1 MEATVSKRWLLA
13 RLYEPEQTIVD
24 CRFTLGKPQ
33 AGRESYEQEHIPGAV
48 YLDLELDL
56 SAPVAE
62 HGGRHP
68 LPDPQV
74 LAARLAKLG
83 IGNDTR
89 IVAYD
94 DESGMNAARLWWLL
108 RYLGHEQVYVLEGGF
123 SAWKAEKYPVTDH
136 QPIRVPSSFVANVQ
150 PQMLAGAREVRELSG
165 KLLNTGG
172 EDRVEIGADSRA
184 GAGANSG
191 ADSETG
197 SWAGSGGD
205 PSASSP
211 ALPVLIDSRAHDR
224 YLGQNET
231 LDPVGGH
238 IPGAVNYFW
247 KDTQNA
253 DGSYKSAE
261 QLSEHFA
268 GLDKDREIVVYCG
281 SGVTACPNVL
291 ALERAGFKNVRLYAG
306 SWSDWISYEGN
317 PVATGE
323 E

>member
-24 CRFTLGKPQ
+24 CRFTLGKPET
-33 AGRESYEQEHIPGAV
+33 GRESYEQEHIPGAV

-56 SAPVAE
+56 SSPVSE

-83 IGNDTR
+83 IGNDSR

-108 RYLGHEQVYVLEGGF
+108 RYLGHEQVYILEGGF

-136 QPIRVPSSFVANVQ
+136 QPVRVPSTFVAKVQ
-150 PQMLAGAREVRELSG
+150 PQMLAGVNEVREVSE
-165 KLLNTGG
+165 KT
-172 EDRVEIGADSRA
+172 VEAGTSVSDSNSNSSSV
-184 GAGANSG
+184 ANS
-191 ADSETG
+191 AT
-197 SWAGSGGD
+197 
-205 PSASSP
+205 P
-211 ALPVLIDSRAHDR
+211 LPVLIDSRANDR
-224 YLGQNET
+224 YHGQNET
-231 LDPVGGH
+231 MDKKAGH
-238 IPGAVNYFW
+238 IPGAVNFFW

-261 QLSEHFA
+261 QLAEHFA
-268 GLDKDREIVVYCG
+268 GLDKDREIIVYCG

-291 ALERAGFKNVRLYAG
+291 ALEKAGFKKVRLYAG
-306 SWSDWISYEGN
+306 SWSDWISYEEN

-323 E
+323 K

>member
-24 CRFTLGKPQ
+24 CRFTLGKPD

-56 SAPVAE
+56 SSPVGE

-74 LAARLAKLG
+74 LAARLSKLG
-83 IGNDTR
+83 IGNDSR

-108 RYLGHEQVYVLEGGF
+108 RYLGHEQVFILEGGF
-123 SAWKAEKYPVTDH
+123 SAWKAEKFPVTDH
-136 QPIRVPSSFVANVQ
+136 QPVRVPSTFTPNIK
-150 PQMLAGAREVRELSG
+150 PQMLADVEEVR
-165 KLLNTGG
+165 
-172 EDRVEIGADSRA
+172 RVSEKRVHAGADA
-184 GAGANSG
+184 AN
-191 ADSETG
+191 TI
-197 SWAGSGGD
+197 
-205 PSASSP
+205 
-211 ALPVLIDSRAHDR
+211 LIDSRANDR
-224 YLGQNET
+224 YHGQNET
-231 LDPVGGH
+231 LDKKAGH
-238 IPGAVNYFW
+238 IPGAVNFFW

-253 DGSYKSAE
+253 DGRFKSADE
-261 QLSEHFA
+261 LAVHFA
-268 GLDKDREIVVYCG
+268 GLDKEREIIVYCG

-291 ALERAGFKNVRLYAG
+291 ALEKAGYKKVRLYAG
-306 SWSDWISYEGN
+306 SWSDWISYEEN
-317 PVATGE
+317 LVATGE

>member
-1 MEATVSKRWLLA
+1 MDATVSKRWLLA

-24 CRFTLGKPQ
+24 CRFTLGKPD

-56 SAPVAE
+56 SSPVGD

-74 LAARLAKLG
+74 LAARLSKLG
-83 IGNDTR
+83 IGNDSR

-108 RYLGHEQVYVLEGGF
+108 RYLGHEQVFILEGGF
-123 SAWKAEKYPVTDH
+123 SAWKAEKFPVTDH
-136 QPIRVPSSFVANVQ
+136 QPVRVPSSFVPNVQ
-150 PQMLAGAREVRELSG
+150 PQMLADVEEVRQVSEKTVNGGTNASTS
-165 KLLNTGG
+165 TG
-172 EDRVEIGADSRA
+172 
-184 GAGANSG
+184 
-191 ADSETG
+191 T
-197 SWAGSGGD
+197 
-205 PSASSP
+205 
-211 ALPVLIDSRAHDR
+211 VLIDSRAGDR
-224 YLGQNET
+224 YQGMNET
-231 LDPVGGH
+231 MDKKAGH

-261 QLSEHFA
+261 ELKEHFA
-268 GLDKDREIVVYCG
+268 GLDKASEIIVYCG

-291 ALERAGFKNVRLYAG
+291 ALEKVGFKNVRLYAG
-306 SWSDWISYEGN
+306 SWSDWVSYEEN
-317 PVATGE
+317 PVAIGKE
-323 E
+323 

>member
-56 SAPVAE
+56 SSPVGE

-68 LPDPQV
+68 LPDPQA
-74 LAARLAKLG
+74 LATRLSKLG

-108 RYLGHEQVYVLEGGF
+108 RYLGHEQVLILEGGF
-123 SAWKAEKYPVTDH
+123 SAWKADKFPVTDH
-136 QPIRVPSSFVANVQ
+136 QPVRVPSTFTANVQ
-150 PQMLAGAREVRELSG
+150 PQMLAGVDEVRRVSG
-165 KLLNTGG
+165 QT
-172 EDRVEIGADSRA
+172 VEAGADASASTPALPILVDSRA
-184 GAGANSG
+184 N
-191 ADSETG
+191 
-197 SWAGSGGD
+197 
-205 PSASSP
+205 
-211 ALPVLIDSRAHDR
+211 DR
-224 YLGQNET
+224 YQGQNET
-231 LDPVGGH
+231 MDKKAGH

-253 DGSYKSAE
+253 DGSFKSADE
-261 QLSEHFA
+261 LAEHFA
-268 GLDKDREIVVYCG
+268 GINKDREIIVYCG

-291 ALERAGFKNVRLYAG
+291 ALEKAGFKNVRLYAG
-306 SWSDWISYEGN
+306 SWSDWISYEEN
-317 PVATGE
+317 LVATGE

>member
-1 MEATVSKRWLLA
+1 MDATVSKRWLLA

-33 AGRESYEQEHIPGAV
+33 AGRESFEQEHIPGAV

-56 SAPVAE
+56 SGPVGE

-68 LPDPQV
+68 LPDPQL
-74 LAARLAKLG
+74 LAARLSKLG
-83 IGNDTR
+83 IGNDSR

-108 RYLGHEQVYVLEGGF
+108 RYLGHEQVFILEGGF
-123 SAWKAEKYPVTDH
+123 SAWKAEKFPVTEH
-136 QPIRVPSSFVANVQ
+136 QPVRVPSSFQANVQ
-150 PQMLAGAREVRELSG
+150 LQMQVDVDNVHQVS
-165 KLLNTGG
+165 
-172 EDRVEIGADSRA
+172 
-184 GAGANSG
+184 ANM
-191 ADSETG
+191 E
-197 SWAGSGGD
+197 
-205 PSASSP
+205 PSASATGLS
-211 ALPVLIDSRAHDR
+211 PVLIDSRAR
-224 YLGQNET
+224 ERFLGLEET
-231 LDPVGGH
+231 LDKKAGH
-238 IPGAVNYFW
+238 IPGAVNFFW

-261 QLSEHFA
+261 ELQEHFSE
-268 GLDKDREIVVYCG
+268 LDKDAEIIVYCG

-291 ALERAGFKNVRLYAG
+291 ALEKAGYRNVKLYAG
-306 SWSDWISYEGN
+306 SWSDWISYSEN

>member
-13 RLYEPEQTIVD
+13 RLYEPEQIIVD
-24 CRFTLGKPQ
+24 CRFTLGNPQ
-33 AGRESYEQEHIPGAV
+33 AGRDSYEEEHIPGAV

-56 SAPVAE
+56 SSPVTE

-68 LPDPQV
+68 LPDPEV

-83 IGNDTR
+83 IGNNSR

-108 RYLGHEQVYVLEGGF
+108 RYLGHEQVFILEGGF
-123 SAWKAEKYPVTDH
+123 SQWKAGKYPVTDH
-136 QPIRVPSSFVANVQ
+136 QPVRVPSTFVANVQ
-150 PQMLAGAREVRELSG
+150 PHMLAGVEEVRRVSMKTTG
-165 KLLNTGG
+165 DGAVAGVNTGNTAA
-172 EDRVEIGADSRA
+172 VAASPSALPILVDSRA
-184 GAGANSG
+184 N
-191 ADSETG
+191 
-197 SWAGSGGD
+197 
-205 PSASSP
+205 
-211 ALPVLIDSRAHDR
+211 DR
-224 YLGQNET
+224 YQGRNET

-253 DGSYKSAE
+253 DGSFKSADE
-261 QLSEHFA
+261 LAEHFA
-268 GLDKDREIVVYCG
+268 GIDKEAEIIVYCG

-291 ALERAGFKNVRLYAG
+291 ALEKAGYKNVRLYAG

-317 PVATGE
+317 AVATGE
-323 E
+323 K

>member
-24 CRFTLGKPQ
+24 CRFTLGKPL

-56 SAPVAE
+56 SSPVTE

-68 LPDPQV
+68 LPDPQM
-74 LAARLAKLG
+74 LAARLSKLG

-94 DESGMNAARLWWLL
+94 DEGGMNAARLWWLL
-108 RYLGHEQVYVLEGGF
+108 RYLGHEQVFILEGGF
-123 SAWKAEKYPVTDH
+123 SAWKAEQFPVTDH
-136 QPIRVPSSFVANVQ
+136 QPVRVPSTFTANVQ
-150 PQMLAGAREVRELSG
+150 PQMLAGVDEVRQVSG
-165 KLLNTGG
+165 QTVAAAT
-172 EDRVEIGADSRA
+172 DVSA
-184 GAGANSG
+184 
-191 ADSETG
+191 
-197 SWAGSGGD
+197 
-205 PSASSP
+205 SASSP
-211 ALPVLIDSRAHDR
+211 AIPILIDSRANDR
-224 YLGQNET
+224 YHGQNET
-231 LDPVGGH
+231 MDKKAGH

-247 KDTQNA
+247 KDTQHA
-253 DGSYKSAE
+253 DGSFKSAE
-261 QLSEHFA
+261 ELEAHFA
-268 GLDKDREIVVYCG
+268 GLDKDAEIIVYCG

-291 ALERAGFKNVRLYAG
+291 ALEKAGFKKVRLYAG
-306 SWSDWISYEGN
+306 SWSDWISYEEN